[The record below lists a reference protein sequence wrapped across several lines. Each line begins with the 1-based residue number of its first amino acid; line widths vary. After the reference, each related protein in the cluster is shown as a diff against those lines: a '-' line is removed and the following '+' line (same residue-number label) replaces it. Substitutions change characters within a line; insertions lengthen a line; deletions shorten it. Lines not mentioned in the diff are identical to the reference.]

1 MLYFFEVV
9 EVESETVLAQYKDAV
24 DKSSIFSKADAKGRI
39 TYVND
44 KFCEI
49 TGYTREE
56 LLGKNHSIIKDPQT
70 PKEVF
75 QELWHTIANG
85 GSWHGI
91 LKNRKKDGG
100 YYYVNSLIYPIK
112 NEDGKILE
120 YISIRQDITEL
131 VESKKLLKLYSTDPL
146 TQLPNRQKLNEKL
159 SANTQELMVILL
171 DVKDFSLI
179 NELYGEDIGD
189 TILAELSYKLQSYI
203 VNENVELYKLD
214 SDRYLIVVDD
224 TKLFEKYKTLV
235 EFTFLCEDSFI
246 VNDIIVTF
254 NISISYGVNDLL
266 SKASLALKEA
276 KKRKNRFFIYNDT
289 INTKEQ
295 HKENLKKFNN
305 FKDALINNRIEPF
318 FQPIVDAKT
327 HKVVKYEALARIR
340 DREDNI
346 IAVENF
352 LSIAEK
358 SSFFE
363 NFTRQ
368 MIQKIFAISNASGE
382 EITINLTYENISSS
396 ELLNYIQNRLKMHKG
411 ATITFEILESEEIE
425 DYSVLENFIDMV
437 KSYGCLIAIDDF
449 GTGYSN
455 FAHLT
460 KFKADFIKIDGSIVS
475 NILHDDN
482 SKLILKILVE
492 YAKQNNIKTI
502 AEYVSDG
509 DIAKAVSEMGVD
521 LLQGYYY
528 GKPENASYYNLTS

>member
-1 MLYFFEVV
+1 MESEVV
-9 EVESETVLAQYKDAV
+9 LIQYKDAV
-24 DKSSIFSKADAKGRI
+24 DKSSIFSKADIHGRI

-49 TGYTREE
+49 TGYTKEE
-56 LLGKNHSIIKDPQT
+56 LLGKNHSIIKDPET
-70 PKEVF
+70 PAEVF
-75 QELWHTIANG
+75 RELWSKIANG
-85 GSWHGI
+85 ESWNGI

-112 NEDGKILE
+112 DEEGKILE

-131 VESKKLLKLYSTDPL
+131 IESKKLLELYSTDPL
-146 TQLPNRQKLNEKL
+146 TKLPNRQKLNTKL
-159 SANTQELMVILL
+159 NGNTKELMVILL
-171 DVKDFSLI
+171 DIKDFALI
-179 NELYGEDIGD
+179 NDLYGEDIGD
-189 TILAELSYKLQSYI
+189 NILAELSKKLQSYI

-214 SDRYLIVVDD
+214 SDRYLVLVDD
-224 TKLFEKYKTLV
+224 KKLFEKYKTLV
-235 EFTFLCEDSFI
+235 EFTFLCEDNFI

-254 NISISYGVNDLL
+254 NISISYGTSDLL

-276 KKRKNRFFIYNDT
+276 KKRKNRFFIYKDT

-327 HKVVKYEALARIR
+327 QKVVKYEALARIR
-340 DREDNI
+340 DRENNI

-368 MIQKIFAISNASGE
+368 MMQKIFAISNTSGE
-382 EITINLTYENISSS
+382 EITINLTYENISSAD
-396 ELLNYIQNRLKMHKG
+396 LLTYIENRLKMHKG
-411 ATITFEILESEEIE
+411 PAITFEILESEEIG

-455 FAHLT
+455 FAHLA

-475 NILHDDN
+475 NIQHDEN
-482 SKLILKILVE
+482 YKLILKILVE

-502 AEYVSDG
+502 AEYVSDA
-509 DIAKAVSEMGVD
+509 DIAKAVTDMGVD
-521 LLQGYYY
+521 LLQGYHY
-528 GKPENASYYNLTS
+528 GKPESASYYNLTS